1 MGSGNAEVNRRHFSF
16 FAQAEAHS
24 LLSGYLVFSG
34 EAEGSMLFLLA
45 QGLAEISFFF
55 FFSDETLKREDGCE
69 LAARCVCFL
78 EP

>member
-1 MGSGNAEVNRRHFSF
+1 MGPVNAEVNRRPFSF

-24 LLSGYLVFSG
+24 LLSGYLVFRG

-45 QGLAEISFFF
+45 QGLAEISFF
-55 FFSDETLKREDGCE
+55 SDENLTREDGCK
-69 LAARCVCFL
+69 LAAQCVCFL